1 MNLQRIHLAY
11 FSATGT
17 TARYMQAI
25 SKGIDA
31 AQTNTIKLTE
41 IKENAI
47 SIPANELIVFGI
59 PVFSGR
65 IPQFAQK
72 AIQQLK
78 GNNTPAI
85 ITCIYGNRD
94 FDDALVELKDLV
106 QANGFNVVSAAAF
119 VAQHSIFPKVAKGRP
134 HAADLAQATQFGVR
148 SIQNLHTNAPITIK
162 GNYPYRAIKP
172 VPLHPTT
179 TKQCNNCGHC
189 MKQCPVQA
197 MHPDNPKKIDKKK
210 CISCMHCISICP
222 KQAKK
227 LGGLLYWIAS
237 KKFNR
242 SFAMPRENYI
252 VYQTC

>member
-25 SKGIDA
+25 STGINA
-31 AQTNTIKLTE
+31 SETNTIKLSEVKNDT
-41 IKENAI
+41 IN
-47 SIPANELIVFGI
+47 IPANELIVFGI

-65 IPQFAQK
+65 VPEFAHK
-72 AIQQLK
+72 AIRQIK

-85 ITCIYGNRD
+85 ITCVYGNRD
-94 FDDALVELKDLV
+94 FDDALLELKDLA
-106 QANGFNVVSAAAF
+106 QSNGFNVISAAAF
-119 VAQHSIFPKVAKGRP
+119 VAQHSIFPKVAQGRP
-134 HAADLAQATQFGVR
+134 HAADLAQATQFGAR
-148 SIQNLHTNAPITIK
+148 STQKLHTNNPIIIK
-162 GNYPYRAIKP
+162 GNQPYRAIKP
-172 VPLHPTT
+172 VPLRPTT
-179 TKQCNNCGHC
+179 TKQCNDCGRC

-222 KQAKK
+222 KHAKK
-227 LGGLLYWIAS
+227 LSGLLYWIAS
-237 KKFNR
+237 QKFTR

-252 VYQTC
+252 VYQAD